1 LTQKTGI
8 GSVRRNND
16 DLGPASLPRQ
26 TVIVTGGNSGLGYGC
41 AAALLSA
48 SPPWHVVIACR
59 DIERAQ
65 KAVEM
70 LRRSARPGA
79 QIETMALDLA
89 SLASVRSVAS
99 KLEDW
104 TSRCGL

>member
-1 LTQKTGI
+1 
-8 GSVRRNND
+8 VRRNND

-89 SLASVRSVAS
+89 SLASVRSFAS